1 MRLSPKRSGFT
12 LVEVMAAIVIGAVL
26 LAAVYSTLEIMLKSI
41 RIGKEAVQS
50 LQVIRGTAIRL
61 QTDIRQNLSLLM
73 TAPSVQQA
81 QAQASSSSSS
91 TSGSTGT
98 GTTGGTGSS
107 EATVDPVQFN
117 MGVQGDQYNLTI
129 YGSQTPHYSRLDAET
144 PNSVFSDLRTIT
156 YFCDPTQGLMRQ
168 EMVNVLGGSNTD
180 SSQQEA
186 IASEVTSMQ
195 FQYFDPTSQSWVP
208 QWDGTNNGPPAAIEV
223 TLTVKMPDIPGLP
236 TREPINHRL
245 VIAIPTFGSPIYPST
260 TGTTSP

>member
-12 LVEVMAAIVIGAVL
+12 LVEVLAAIVIGAVL

-73 TAPSVQQA
+73 TAPSLQQA
-81 QAQASSSSSS
+81 QAAAATSSSSS
-91 TSGSTGT
+91 GT
-98 GTTGGTGSS
+98 GTASGGSGSS

-117 MGVQGDQYNLTI
+117 MGVQGDQNTLTI
-129 YGSQTPHYSRLDAET
+129 YGSQSPHYSRLDAET
-144 PNSVFSDLRTIT
+144 PNNVFSDLRTIT
-156 YFCDPTQGLMRQ
+156 YFCDPTQGLMRT
-168 EMVNVLGGSNTD
+168 ETVNVLGGTSSDT
-180 SSQQEA
+180 SQQEA
-186 IASEVTSMQ
+186 IASEVKSMQ
-195 FQYFDPTSQSWVP
+195 FQYFDPTSQSWVQ
-208 QWDGTNNGPPAAIEV
+208 QWDGTTNGPPAAIEV
-223 TLTVKMPDIPGLP
+223 TMTVQMPDIPGMPARQPL
-236 TREPINHRL
+236 NHRL